1 MKRGLAI
8 GFGVGGVL
16 ATCGVWL
23 AGAGAARGDN
33 PRREVGIRV
42 GGGQAIVAVRR
53 GPAVSPA
60 QGSVSTEAVT
70 YPHPRP
76 RLAGFSPLV
85 AITASNKK
93 RSPFDDSP
101 YEHLLES
108 AYAGGHINPFPE
120 ADYVIGVFDSGAVV
134 DLASDFYGLVLG
146 LTGPY
151 MTTNTIP
158 IGGVGGTVDAMISQP
173 VGFFAAGFSAIN
185 ENSNLDFSAV
195 QGHSNVSVVVAP
207 DLTCGNGEELTAFV
221 GTPFLAFYNTVIR
234 VDTPIRVIYDTRSF
248 LSPSVQIQSQSA
260 PLPSFPRRF
269 AMEVGGLEPVTTA
282 SFFPDFEDLETPF
295 LPTMLS
301 LTPASFPTGGVFFA
315 NVFLRQGPASPDN
328 PLTTARLLVDT
339 GAQSSIISPAVAA
352 NLSLPIE
359 PDFLVDACGVGGLV
373 ENIPGYYVDYVR
385 ISASGGAL
393 EFSRAPFIVLDL
405 GSPEGGSLDGVLGMN
420 FFWNRNVIFQ
430 PSLTLSSFFHVS
442 DPVPFAAPDFD
453 LDLHVDS
460 TDWSIQNAC
469 LAGPSGNGVGP
480 ECEHTDLDGD
490 GDVDLADFSALQ
502 RCFSGS
508 DDLADTTCGH

>member
-1 MKRGLAI
+1 MQRGHAI
-8 GFGVGGVL
+8 GLGVGGVL
-16 ATCGVWL
+16 ATCGVWV
-23 AGAGAARGDN
+23 AGAGAARGDDS
-33 PRREVGIRV
+33 RRELGIRV

-60 QGSVSTEAVT
+60 QGGVSAGAVT

-76 RLAGFSPLV
+76 RLAGFSPLI
-85 AITASNKK
+85 AITTSNKK
-93 RSPFDDSP
+93 RSPFDESP
-101 YEHLLES
+101 WEHLLES
-108 AYAGGHINPFPE
+108 TYAGQHINPFPE
-120 ADYVIGVFDSGAVV
+120 ADYVIGFLDSGSVV

-158 IGGVGGTVDAMISQP
+158 IGGVGGTVQAMISQP

-185 ENSNLDFSAV
+185 SNGELNFAALK
-195 QGHSNVSVVVAP
+195 GHSNVSVVVAP
-207 DLTCGNGEELTAFV
+207 DLACGNGEELTAFV
-221 GTPFLAFYNTVIR
+221 GTPFLAFYNSVIR
-234 VDTPIRVIYDTRSF
+234 VDSPRRVSYDIRTY
-248 LSPSVQIQSQSA
+248 LSPEVSIQNQSA
-260 PLPSFPRRF
+260 PLPSYPRRF
-269 AMEVGGLEPVTTA
+269 SMELGGISPVATA

-301 LTPASFPTGGVFFA
+301 LTPLSFPTGAVFFA

-328 PLTTARLLVDT
+328 PLTPARLMVDT
-339 GAQSSIISPAVAA
+339 GAQSSIISPAMAA

-373 ENIPGYYVDYVR
+373 ENIPGYYVDYVK
-385 ISASGGAL
+385 INASGGAL

-405 GSPEGGSLDGVLGMN
+405 GSPEGGPLDGILGMN
-420 FFWNRNVIFQ
+420 FFWNRNVIFE

-453 LDLHVDS
+453 LDLHVDAP
-460 TDWSIQNAC
+460 DWAIQEIC
-469 LAGPSGNGVGP
+469 FTGPSGNGIGP

-508 DDLADTTCGH
+508 DDLADAACGH